1 MEKQMPRV
9 VVTGLSAITPIG
21 HDLETS
27 WQSLLSGKSGVDQ
40 LTRFDC
46 SEYATRIAAEVKDFD
61 TNPYMTVKEARRMD
75 RFCHF
80 AVASAKMLIK
90 HSGLDKNPIDMTQ
103 CGAVI
108 GCGLGGL
115 ETIEEF
121 HTKLLKSGPRR
132 VSPFFIPLLIANMA
146 AGQISIV
153 TGAKGPNLATT
164 SACASGLHGIG
175 YAYSD
180 IRLGRVKAMI
190 TGGVES
196 TITPMAVSG
205 FNAMKALSTNNE
217 FPEKASR
224 PFDLDRD
231 GFVIGEGSGL
241 LLLESLDS
249 ALERGATIYAE
260 VAGFGASADAFH
272 MTAPDDSGEGMALA
286 MRQALKEAEASPE
299 QIDHINAHGTST
311 KLNDASETRAIKEVF
326 GKHAYDMLI
335 TANKSMIGHTL
346 GAAGGIESVFSV
358 LSVYHSRIPGTIN
371 LDTPDPECDLN
382 YCSHGSISR
391 NIRFALCNSF
401 GFGGTNASILFK
413 KFEN

>member
-1 MEKQMPRV
+1 MPRV

-21 HDLETS
+21 VDLEIS
-27 WQSLLSGKSGVDQ
+27 WQSLLSGKSGVDK

-46 SEYATRIAAEVKDFD
+46 SEYATRIAAEVRDFD
-61 TNPYMTVKEARRMD
+61 PNRYMSVKEARRMD
-75 RFCHF
+75 RFCQF
-80 AVASAKMLIK
+80 AVASAKMLMQ
-90 HSGLDKNPIDMTQ
+90 HSCLDRNVMDMTQ

-132 VSPFFIPLLIANMA
+132 VSPFYIPLLIANMA
-146 AGQISIV
+146 AGQISIT

-164 SACASGLHGIG
+164 SACASGMHGIG
-175 YAYSD
+175 YAFSD
-180 IRLGRVKAMI
+180 IRLGRAKAMI
-190 TGGVES
+190 SGGVES

-205 FNAMKALSTNNE
+205 FNAMKALSTSNDI
-217 FPEKASR
+217 PEKASR
-224 PFDLDRD
+224 PFDLDRN

-286 MRQALKEAEASPE
+286 MRQALREARVSPE
-299 QIDHINAHGTST
+299 QVDHINTHGTST
-311 KLNDASETRAIKEVF
+311 KLNDATETKAIKEVF
-326 GKHAYDMLI
+326 GRHAYDMLL

-358 LSVYHSRIPGTIN
+358 LSLYHSKIPGTLN
-371 LDTPDPECDLN
+371 LDTPDPECDLD
-382 YCSHGSISR
+382 YCSHGTVSR
-391 NIRFALCNSF
+391 NIRYALCNSF
-401 GFGGTNASILFK
+401 GFGGTNAAILYK
-413 KFEN
+413 KFDD

>member
-1 MEKQMPRV
+1 MPRV

-21 HDLETS
+21 VDLEIS
-27 WQSLLSGKSGVDQ
+27 WQSLLSGKSGVDK

-46 SEYATRIAAEVKDFD
+46 SEYATRIAAEVRDFD
-61 TNPYMTVKEARRMD
+61 PNRYMSVKEARRMD
-75 RFCHF
+75 RFCQF
-80 AVASAKMLIK
+80 AVASAKMLMQ
-90 HSGLDKNPIDMTQ
+90 HSGLDRNVMDMTQ

-132 VSPFFIPLLIANMA
+132 VSPFYIPLLIANMA
-146 AGQISIV
+146 AGQISIT

-164 SACASGLHGIG
+164 SACASGMHGIG
-175 YAYSD
+175 YAFSD
-180 IRLGRVKAMI
+180 IRLGRAKAMI
-190 TGGVES
+190 SGGVES

-205 FNAMKALSTNNE
+205 FNAMKALSTSNDI
-217 FPEKASR
+217 PEKASR
-224 PFDLDRD
+224 PFDLDRN

-286 MRQALKEAEASPE
+286 MRQALREARVSPE
-299 QIDHINAHGTST
+299 QVDHINTHGTST
-311 KLNDASETRAIKEVF
+311 KLNDATETKAIKEVF
-326 GKHAYDMLI
+326 GRHAYDMLL

-358 LSVYHSRIPGTIN
+358 LSLYHSKIPGTLN
-371 LDTPDPECDLN
+371 LDTPDPECDLD
-382 YCSHGSISR
+382 YCSHGTVSR
-391 NIRFALCNSF
+391 NIRYALCNSF
-401 GFGGTNASILFK
+401 GFGGTNAAILYK
-413 KFEN
+413 KFDD

>member
-1 MEKQMPRV
+1 MVKQMPRV
-9 VVTGLSAITPIG
+9 AVTGLSAITPIG

-27 WQSLLSGKSGVDQ
+27 WQSLLSGKSGVDR

-46 SEYATRIAAEVKDFD
+46 SQYATKIAAEVKDFD
-61 TNPYMTVKEARRMD
+61 TSPYMTIKEAKRMD

-80 AVASAKMLIK
+80 AVASAKMLMQ
-90 HSGLDKNPIDMTQ
+90 HSGLDRAGMDMDE
-103 CGAVI
+103 CGALI

-121 HTKLLKSGPRR
+121 HTKLMKSGPRR
-132 VSPFFIPLLIANMA
+132 VSPFYIPLLIANMA
-146 AGQISIV
+146 AGQISIA
-153 TGAKGPNLATT
+153 TGARGPNLTTT
-164 SACASGLHGIG
+164 SACASALHGIG
-175 YAYSD
+175 YAFSD
-180 IRLGRVKAMI
+180 IKLGRIRAMI

-205 FNAMKALSTNNE
+205 FNAMKALSTSNE
-217 FPEKASR
+217 LPQKASR
-224 PFDLDRD
+224 PFDLHRN

-272 MTAPDDSGEGMALA
+272 MTAPDDSGEGMALS
-286 MRQALKEAEASPE
+286 MKQALREAGVSPE
-299 QIDHINAHGTST
+299 QVDHINAHGTST

-326 GKHAYDMLI
+326 GKHAYDILL
-335 TANKSMIGHTL
+335 TANKSMIGHAL

-358 LSVYHSRIPGTIN
+358 MSLYHSKIPGTIN
-371 LDTPDPECDLN
+371 LDTPDPECDLD
-382 YCSHGSISR
+382 YCARGSVSR
-391 NIRFALCNSF
+391 NINYALCNSF
-401 GFGGTNASILFK
+401 GFGGTNAAVLFK
-413 KFEN
+413 KYQD